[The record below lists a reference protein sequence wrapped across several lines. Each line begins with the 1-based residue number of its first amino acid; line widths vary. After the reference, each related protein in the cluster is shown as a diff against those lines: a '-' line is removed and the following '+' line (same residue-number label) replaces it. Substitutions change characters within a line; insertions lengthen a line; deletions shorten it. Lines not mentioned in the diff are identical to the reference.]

1 MSRYNHC
8 FVTVTVMFHLVK
20 VTNPRLVTMAV
31 FTWKKLRRLDVK
43 TSVSDL
49 LAVNGDELT
58 VDLSLLFSLS
68 CTYGQN
74 IPVRQTVIPG

>member
-1 MSRYNHC
+1 
-8 FVTVTVMFHLVK
+8 
-20 VTNPRLVTMAV
+20 MAV

>member
-1 MSRYNHC
+1 M
-8 FVTVTVMFHLVK
+8 TVTVMFHLVK
-20 VTNPRLVTMAV
+20 VRNPRIVTMANI

-68 CTYGQN
+68 CTCGQN

>member
-1 MSRYNHC
+1 M
-8 FVTVTVMFHLVK
+8 TVTVMFHLVK
-20 VTNPRLVTMAV
+20 VRNPRIVTMANI

-49 LAVNGDELT
+49 LAVNGDKLT
-58 VDLSLLFSLS
+58 IDLSLLFSLS

-74 IPVRQTVIPG
+74 IPVRQTVVPG